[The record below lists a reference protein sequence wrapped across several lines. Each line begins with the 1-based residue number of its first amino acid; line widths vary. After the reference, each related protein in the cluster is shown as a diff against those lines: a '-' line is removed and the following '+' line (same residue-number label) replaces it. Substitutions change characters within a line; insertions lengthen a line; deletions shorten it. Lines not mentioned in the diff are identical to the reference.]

1 MAELLGR
8 ICVKLLGRE
17 AGKTCVIAD
26 ELEGNFVLID
36 GNVRRRKCNL
46 DHLEIS
52 ENLLKIKKNASTS
65 EIQAAMKDAGIK
77 IVERKKASDKKVLK
91 PKKIRKKKA
100 KTSNETSKKLSTKK
114 ADGSQNRNSK

>member
-1 MAELLGR
+1 MAELIGR

>member
-52 ENLLKIKKNASTS
+52 GSLLKIKKNASTS

-91 PKKIRKKKA
+91 PKKIRKEKA
-100 KTSNETSKKLSTKK
+100 KISNETSKKSPTKK
-114 ADGSQNRNSK
+114 EDGSKNRNSK

>member
-36 GNVRRRKCNL
+36 GNVRRRKCDL